1 MMNQYYLD
9 NNLRL
14 NELFD
19 KISQII
25 EELDSEE
32 KQTNRVCILCKFMV
46 FFSKK

>member
-1 MMNQYYLD
+1 MNQYYLD

-32 KQTNRVCILCKFMV
+32 KRHK
-46 FFSKK
+46 